1 MNEDVR
7 SGEWQALYDALHSAL
22 APLGTEDAYGKGDY
36 WLVDDDY
43 GDFTQKL
50 CVWRPSFLQPS
61 ITHLFQKTLGT
72 YSHWRLMV
80 QLEVEVNGVLDTSNG
95 FTVYCDK
102 VEPHWVSDA
111 DVFVELRKRLHL

>member
-7 SGEWQALYDALHSAL
+7 SDEWQALYDALHSAL

-43 GDFTQKL
+43 GDTTQKL

-61 ITHLFQKTLGT
+61 LIHLFQKTLGGYT
-72 YSHWRLMV
+72 RWRLMV
-80 QLEVEVNGVLDTSNG
+80 QLEVEVDGQLDTSNG
-95 FTVYCDK
+95 FTVYPDK
-102 VEPHWVSDA
+102 VEPHWVSSA
-111 DVFVELRKRLHL
+111 DVFVDLRKRLRV